1 MAEQPTIKPD
11 PETLDGASP
20 MAVDEDPYEELDLEF
35 YNPVQENGAP
45 APQDHLLMARVPTY
59 VWAAWDKIDDDT
71 PIEIG
76 RLRMWSEPDKKHPQT
91 KKQKMRLMLKSN
103 VGAHQGLPREYDL
116 VDTDQDVKNTF
127 VFTEADLDAFK
138 NRNKMRKEAADQGI
152 PAYLLRPKT
161 DKPPQ
166 QSGGGGRGG
175 RRAKKDTFR
184 QVIPSRLTNH
194 MLPSFPNLST
204 IARYD
209 LTNNDHRENG
219 SLRARQTRIQHEPD
233 R

>member
-35 YNPVQENGAP
+35 YNPLQDNGAP

-76 RLRMWSEPDKKHPQT
+76 RLRTWSEPDKKHPQA

-103 VGAHQGLPREYDL
+103 VGAHQGIPREYDL

-127 VFTEADLDAFK
+127 IFTEADLEAFK

-161 DKPPQ
+161 DKQQPQ
-166 QSGGGGRGG
+166 QQGGGGGGGGGRGG
-175 RRAKKDTFR
+175 RRQRKETFR
-184 QVIPSRLTNH
+184 QVIPSRL
-194 MLPSFPNLST
+194 PSLHVCGVVLGT
-204 IARYD
+204 A
-209 LTNNDHRENG
+209 LTNNRKQRKRPSTGASSRN
-219 SLRARQTRIQHEPD
+219 TT
-233 R
+233 